1 VSVIRTELK
10 DGGVCLLTLDRPPA
24 NAIDESLLRALLQ
37 ALHVVERDNAVRAVV
52 LTGAGAFF
60 SAGFDFSAPR
70 REDEVALDLYHLYR
84 DAHLALLT
92 LPKPTI
98 AMIGGHV
105 IAGGFVLAL
114 ACDLRFAVRGGYRI
128 GMNEV
133 AVGASFPRAAFEIVK
148 LRMTHAHAT
157 ELLLG
162 AGLLPAYEAVRV
174 GLAHEMLE
182 ADGFADAVLAR
193 AAEIGAYSREAYA
206 HTKAAF
212 IADAVARIRGESEQE
227 AVATMMVWISEESRA
242 ARRRQRERL
251 GVR

>member
-1 VSVIRTELK
+1 MSALRTELR
-10 DGGVCLLTLDRPPA
+10 DGSVCVLTLDRPPA

-37 ALHVVERDNAVRAVV
+37 ALHVAERDDAVRAIV
-52 LTGAGAFF
+52 LTGNGGFF

-70 REDEVALDLYHLYR
+70 RDDEVALELYELYR

-92 LPKPTI
+92 LLKPTI
-98 AMIGGHV
+98 AMIGGHA

-133 AVGASFPRAAFEIVK
+133 AVGASFPRAAFEIVR
-148 LRMTHAHAT
+148 LRMTHACAT

-162 AGLLPAYEAVRV
+162 AGLLPAHDAVRV

-182 ADGFADAVLAR
+182 ADGFEEMVLAR
-193 AAEIGAYSREAYA
+193 AVEIGAYSRQAYA

-212 IADAVARIRGESEQE
+212 VADAAARIRAESQQE
-227 AVATMMVWISEESRA
+227 AIETMMVWISDESRA
-242 ARRRQRERL
+242 ARKRQREKL